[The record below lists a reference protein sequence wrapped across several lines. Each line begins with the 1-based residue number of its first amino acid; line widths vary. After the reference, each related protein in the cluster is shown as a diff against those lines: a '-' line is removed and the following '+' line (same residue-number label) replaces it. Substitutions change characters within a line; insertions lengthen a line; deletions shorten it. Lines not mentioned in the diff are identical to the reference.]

1 MLEPTEPTEGSELN
15 TPSDT
20 LPPRRRR
27 RAASRPAGPPT
38 GAEGAVESNAPAI
51 PAEATDEKQDES
63 VEVTEPVA
71 AEVTEGAV
79 EAPALTEEAAPAG
92 RTRRRATRRV
102 SAPEASVVPDA
113 GEIVVP
119 AVAAAAPAAVEEAAP
134 AASDEDAAPRRSRRR
149 ATRRV
154 TAPETV
160 APEAV
165 EEPEAPAVVEASVE
179 APAEEEAAPAGR
191 TRRRATRRAS
201 APAGAPQ
208 AAEAAEV
215 VEAAESNEAI
225 AAPAAVAATE
235 VTEGAAPAASDE
247 DAAPRRSRRRATRRV
262 SAPAGTPVGEEAPVN
277 DETAADTAETKA
289 AAETEPVEDSGP
301 RRRRR
306 SVRTAAGGFSAPAP
320 KTGNTA
326 EDEDGPRRPRRPAV
340 AVFQAPV
347 FTEPMFQT
355 PERAAAAAAAEAVE
369 DDEEEIVVAE
379 PVVVEAVE
387 EETGGRRRRRRRG
400 AAFEAEPETPAVVEA
415 VVVEE
420 EPEEAD
426 EAEDSADGDEAEETG
441 SRRRRRRGGRRRR
454 RGESATGEDEGDDN
468 EEYAAEQVAQDSED
482 TAEQIEEDAED
493 ADEDQGGSGSSSS
506 RRRRRRRRRAGDSS
520 GEAET
525 PSSSDDPERTV
536 VKVREPRAKKDEH
549 PSDEVQSIKG
559 STRLE
564 AKKQR
569 RREGRE
575 QGRRRVPIITE
586 AEFLARRE
594 AVERVMVVRQSGER
608 TQIGVLEDGVLVEH
622 YVNKEQSTSYVG
634 NVYLGKV
641 QNVLPSMEAA
651 FIDIGKGRNAVLYAG
666 EVNFEALGMANGPR
680 RIESALKSGQSV
692 LVQVT
697 KDPIGHKGA
706 RLTSQ
711 VSLPGRYLVYVPEGS
726 MTGISRKL
734 PDTERA
740 RLKTILKKIVPEDAG
755 VIVRTAAEGASE
767 DELSRDVERLQAQWE
782 DIQKKSK
789 SGGGSNAPTL
799 LYGEPDMTV
808 RVVRDIFNE
817 DFTKVIVSGDE
828 AWDTIHGY
836 VSHVAPD
843 LADRLSKWTSEV
855 DVFATYRIDEQ
866 LMKALDRKVWLPSGG
881 SLVIDKTEAMIVI
894 DVNTGKFTGQG
905 GNLEET
911 VTRNNLE
918 AAEEIVRQLRLRDLG
933 GIVVIDFI
941 DMVLE
946 SNRDLVLRR
955 LLECLGRDRTKHQVA
970 EVTSLGLVQMTRKR
984 VGQGLLESFS
994 ETCVHCNGRGVIVHM
1009 EQPTSVGGGGKR
1021 KRRGRGGDGSGQDA
1035 HDTHEHDHEHDVADD
1050 EVETEA
1056 EVAAEVAMPVPFTE
1070 TEFRPDEDLYSSA
1083 AEAEAA
1089 ATRGGRSR
1097 RRTSRRASAPA
1108 GAPRAEAREA
1118 RQAREVREEAEPAAV
1133 AQAAPVAVE
1142 APVVE
1147 APVTVE
1153 APVVDVAPVVDDAA
1167 PKGRTRR
1174 RATRKA
1180 TAPAGSPA
1188 GAEEAAVVTVTEAA
1202 APVVVEA
1209 PAPAQVEQPEAAPV
1223 ESAAPARPRRR
1234 AVRKATAPT
1243 ASEEAAVTVVPS
1255 AVVEEAPV
1263 AEASAEAEAPAKKTA
1278 ARKTAKKAPAKKA
1291 VAKKAAATKTAA
1303 KKTAAKKTTAKKAA
1317 KTTSKKTAAAEQTNP
1332 SSVTASTDE
1341 G

>member
-1 MLEPTEPTEGSELN
+1 
-15 TPSDT
+15 
-20 LPPRRRR
+20 R
-27 RAASRPAGPPT
+27 
-38 GAEGAVESNAPAI
+38 
-51 PAEATDEKQDES
+51 
-63 VEVTEPVA
+63 
-71 AEVTEGAV
+71 
-79 EAPALTEEAAPAG
+79 
-92 RTRRRATRRV
+92 
-102 SAPEASVVPDA
+102 
-113 GEIVVP
+113 
-119 AVAAAAPAAVEEAAP
+119 
-134 AASDEDAAPRRSRRR
+134 
-149 ATRRV
+149 
-154 TAPETV
+154 
-160 APEAV
+160 
-165 EEPEAPAVVEASVE
+165 
-179 APAEEEAAPAGR
+179 
-191 TRRRATRRAS
+191 
-201 APAGAPQ
+201 
-208 AAEAAEV
+208 
-215 VEAAESNEAI
+215 
-225 AAPAAVAATE
+225 
-235 VTEGAAPAASDE
+235 
-247 DAAPRRSRRRATRRV
+247 
-262 SAPAGTPVGEEAPVN
+262 
-277 DETAADTAETKA
+277 
-289 AAETEPVEDSGP
+289 
-301 RRRRR
+301 
-306 SVRTAAGGFSAPAP
+306 
-320 KTGNTA
+320 
-326 EDEDGPRRPRRPAV
+326 DEDGEGGGRPKRPSV

-355 PERAAAAAAAEAVE
+355 PERAAAAAAAEAA
-369 DDEEEIVVAE
+369 EEQQPEPEQAPVAAA
-379 PVVVEAVE
+379 PAAVE
-387 EETGGRRRRRRRG
+387 EEQTPRRRRRRR
-400 AAFEAEPETPAVVEA
+400 AADEQPAAEQPVAEPEPAVEAEPE
-415 VVVEE
+415 
-420 EPEEAD
+420 AD
-426 EAEDSADGDEAEETG
+426 AEDHDDHEDHDEHGDRPT
-441 SRRRRRRGGRRRR
+441 RRRRRGGRRRR
-454 RGESATGEDEGDDN
+454 RGESADAEHDADTEPGASDEG
-468 EEYAAEQVAQDSED
+468 A
-482 TAEQIEEDAED
+482 EDAEGAEGHED
-493 ADEDQGGSGSSSS
+493 AEETDEADEQADERDDHGASGSSSS
-506 RRRRRRRRRAGDSS
+506 RRRRRRRRRAGDSGTE
-520 GEAET
+520 GE
-525 PSSSDDPERTV
+525 SSSDDPERTV
-536 VKVREPRAKKDEH
+536 VKVREPRKKEEKSTS
-549 PSDEVQSIKG
+549 SDEVQSIKG

-594 AVERVMVVRQSGER
+594 AVERVMVVRQNGER
-608 TQIGVLEDGVLVEH
+608 TQIGVLEDNILVEH

-680 RIESALKSGQSV
+680 RIETALKSGQSV

-767 DELSRDVERLQAQWE
+767 DELRRDVERLQAQWE

-789 SGGGSNAPTL
+789 QISTSSPSL

-817 DFTKVIVSGDE
+817 DFSKVVVSGDE

-836 VSHVAPD
+836 VNHVAPD

-866 LMKALDRKVWLPSGG
+866 LAKALDRKVWLPSGG
-881 SLVIDKTEAMIVI
+881 SLVIDKTEAMIVV

-1009 EQPTSVGGGGKR
+1009 EQPTASGGGGKR
-1021 KRRGRGGDGSGQDA
+1021 KKRGRGGNGAD
-1035 HDTHEHDHEHDVADD
+1035 HTHEHTHEAVESA
-1050 EVETEA
+1050 EAVETEA
-1056 EVAAEVAMPVPFTE
+1056 EVAAEVAAPVALAEP
-1070 TEFRPDEDLYSSA
+1070 EFVPDEELYSSP

-1089 ATRGGRSR
+1089 AGGRGGRSR
-1097 RRTSRRASAPA
+1097 RRATRRASAPA
-1108 GAPRAEAREA
+1108 GAPKAEKPEKPEQTEKAQKA
-1118 RQAREVREEAEPAAV
+1118 VQAEEPV
-1133 AQAAPVAVE
+1133 AAPE
-1142 APVVE
+1142 PEPVVE
-1147 APVTVE
+1147 APQQAEPAQPVQEEVAE
-1153 APVVDVAPVVDDAA
+1153 APAP
-1167 PKGRTRR
+1167 RTRR

-1180 TAPAGSPA
+1180 SAPAGSPKA
-1188 GAEEAAVVTVTEAA
+1188 SAEEAATVTVTEPVKAEEPE
-1202 APVVVEA
+1202 PVVAEEPKADEA
-1209 PAPAQVEQPEAAPV
+1209 KPV
-1223 ESAAPARPRRR
+1223 ETEAAAPARPRRR

-1243 ASEEAAVTVVPS
+1243 ATEEPAVVVVPAASDEGAEGAES
-1255 AVVEEAPV
+1255 A
-1263 AEASAEAEAPAKKTA
+1263 AEAPEADEAPAAKKT
-1278 ARKTAKKAPAKKA
+1278 ARKTAKKAT
-1291 VAKKAAATKTAA
+1291 AKKAATKKTAA

-1317 KTTSKKTAAAEQTNP
+1317 KTTAKKTTAKKTAAAEQQALP
-1332 SSVTASTDE
+1332 SVSAAADE
-1341 G
+1341 A